1 MGKYHRIGAEHD
13 ERPEDRP
20 HPAKDRA
27 AKTDRQFTPHHGP
40 DQLAMVP
47 GVGERRQQIHLRCG
61 LEWLREHACGQW
73 RPMAPDVDQFEP
85 LPSTL
90 ARRSIHRGGAR
101 VQMLPRINSPFSVY
115 SWHLSHSCGD
125 GNFELEGLEKG
136 S

>member
-27 AKTDRQFTPHHGP
+27 AKTDGQFAPHHGP
-40 DQLAMVP
+40 DQLAMLS

-61 LEWLREHACGQW
+61 LKWLREHAA

-90 ARRSIHRGGAR
+90 ARRRLN
-101 VQMLPRINSPFSVY
+101 VRISLTGRLGRCMWPGSRAM
-115 SWHLSHSCGD
+115 
-125 GNFELEGLEKG
+125 ELQ